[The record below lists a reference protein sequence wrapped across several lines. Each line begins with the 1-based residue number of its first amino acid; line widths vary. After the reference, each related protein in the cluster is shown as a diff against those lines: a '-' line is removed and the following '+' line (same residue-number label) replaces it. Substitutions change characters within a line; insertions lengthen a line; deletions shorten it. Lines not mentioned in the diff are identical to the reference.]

1 MVEVKDLEMGLG
13 VTDRIMDRVRELVG
27 VEHVFG
33 EPIERDG
40 TTVIPVAKIRTGGGG
55 GGGGGGDDHAG
66 GSGEGGG
73 FGVIG
78 KPVGVYVIRDG
89 HVDWQP
95 SIDVNQIVSG
105 AFLTLA
111 VYFVFKRARSR

>member
-13 VTDRIMDRVRELVG
+13 VTDRILDRVRQ
-27 VEHVFG
+27 
-33 EPIERDG
+33 IERGG

-78 KPVGVYVIRDG
+78 KPVGVYVIREG
-89 HVDWQP
+89 HVDWEP

-105 AFLTLA
+105 AFLTMATFFL
-111 VYFVFKRARSR
+111 FSWLRKR

>member
-1 MVEVKDLEMGLG
+1 MEVKDLEMGLG
-13 VTDRIMDRVRELVG
+13 VTDRIMDRVRQLVG

-40 TTVIPVAKIRTGGGG
+40 ATVIPVAKIRTGGGG

-73 FGVIG
+73 FGVSG
-78 KPVGVYVIRDG
+78 KPVGVYVIKDG
-89 HVDWQP
+89 GVEWQP
-95 SIDVNQIVSG
+95 SVDVNQIVSG
-105 AFLTLA
+105 AFLTLTTFFM
-111 VYFVFKRARSR
+111 FVWLRRR